1 MGWILSLK
9 HMFGFACNIHF
20 YFILFFLIFF
30 YLICF
35 CLTHSVMVLTH
46 LAFALVIFISS
57 LLLIICN
64 FTSFFFTYI
73 TRSVK
78 L

>member
-1 MGWILSLK
+1 MSAHGLDLKFETHILVLPVIS
-9 HMFGFACNIHF
+9 I
-20 YFILFFLIFF
+20 FILKKVSYIF

-64 FTSFFFTYI
+64 FTFFFYI
-73 TRSVK
+73 YYT
-78 L
+78 